1 MNGKRRWAVGRTRP
15 LEAGLHR
22 TAAPFVGRGMG
33 RQKGSKWSW
42 SRKVRVDQRIP
53 ANARFHKGPRMPRC
67 KFRRTAMVQPAS
79 MHVLRLGS
87 ADLGERMQQGQVVR
101 SGPWEVA
108 FGKPRAGG
116 RSGVRAC
123 P

>member
-1 MNGKRRWAVGRTRP
+1 MNGKRRWSVGRTRP

-53 ANARFHKGPRMPRC
+53 ANARFHKGPRMPAASSGEQPWCNRRRC
-67 KFRRTAMVQPAS
+67 ICC
-79 MHVLRLGS
+79 VLDPQTLGS
-87 ADLGERMQQGQVVR
+87 VCN
-101 SGPWEVA
+101 
-108 FGKPRAGG
+108 RAKW
-116 RSGVRAC
+116 
-123 P
+123 